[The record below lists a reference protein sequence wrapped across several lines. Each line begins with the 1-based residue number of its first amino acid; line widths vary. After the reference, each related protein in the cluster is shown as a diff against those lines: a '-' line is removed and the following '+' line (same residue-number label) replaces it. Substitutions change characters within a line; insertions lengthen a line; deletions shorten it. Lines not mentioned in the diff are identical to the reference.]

1 MATPTK
7 LCRICSL
14 LMGLL
19 FAYSASVQ
27 LDDPDWYFWLPLY
40 SFACLVNLTS
50 LVFFTSKLVPSIGRL
65 ALWLGL
71 FLFIKVVVEGYR
83 HKIAGF
89 WSLDMR
95 ERVVREKF
103 GSGLVVFSMFL
114 HLEATSNQMGLFTG
128 KDEEVA
134 KFVELGQMI
143 LVGISY
149 GLSLV
154 FFVFHKDAMKF
165 D

>member
-1 MATPTK
+1 MAPPTK
-7 LCRICSL
+7 LSGICSL

-40 SFACLVNLTS
+40 SFACLVNLAS
-50 LVFFTSKLVPSIGRL
+50 PVFFASKLVPSIGKL

-71 FLFIKVVVEGYR
+71 FLFMKVVVEDYR
-83 HKIAGF
+83 HEIAGF

-114 HLEATSNQMGLFTG
+114 HLEATSNEKGLFTRKVEG
-128 KDEEVA
+128 VA
-134 KFVELGQMI
+134 KRIELGQMI
-143 LVGISY
+143 LVGIGY
-149 GLSLV
+149 GLSSV
-154 FFVFHKDAMKF
+154 FFAFHEDEMKF
-165 D
+165 